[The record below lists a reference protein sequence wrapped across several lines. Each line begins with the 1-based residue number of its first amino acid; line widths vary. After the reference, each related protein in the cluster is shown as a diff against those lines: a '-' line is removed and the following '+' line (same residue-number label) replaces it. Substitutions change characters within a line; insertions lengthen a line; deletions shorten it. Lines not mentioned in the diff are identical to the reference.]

1 MASMIEILNK
11 KKSNYY
17 SWTEQNQKQLKV
29 KFYAK
34 DRKQY
39 YINNISDPKNE
50 SRVPQRVVFLSGR
63 HKSH

>member
-29 KFYAK
+29 KFYVK

-50 SRVPQRVVFLSGR
+50 SRVLQRVVFLSGR